1 VRYYASLVEFYTVY
15 KLKRMDRE
23 VVHLYLL
30 CFVQDRYQR
39 LNDNLLGA
47 FCSLVRR
54 YVEEVDAATK
64 EAIYRFK
71 LQTSEDIERGAK
83 VLALFVD
90 PRIDGQACCAE
101 VREQAHALL
110 PPERLRHL
118 CSHLA
123 GEGSLDKG
131 AFEWHEVDA
140 IMGKVKRNL
149 RPLLRFL
156 SLQGTSAYAR
166 LLETLASMVEAFE
179 LGEPL
184 PVLQVSPDLIPTRL
198 KRYLL
203 DPSGVIVRDRYEFM
217 VYRQL
222 RDGLE
227 AGDLHCRD
235 SARFRSFDDDL
246 VDDETFER
254 RVELFP
260 RHGLEV
266 ATRPLREQLEELRDL
281 VDARFE
287 TVNRRILAGENRFVR
302 VQDGKTVWERAVRSA
317 DPVSSEPFFDM
328 VERLDIDTLLLFV
341 DRRNGDPLMKLGRP
355 SCMCSGATPSPPH
368 RSRPSSPA

>member
-1 VRYYASLVEFYTVY
+1 YTVY
-15 KLKRMDRE
+15 KLKRMERE
-23 VVHLYLL
+23 VVRLYLL
-30 CFVQDRYQR
+30 CFVHDRYQR

-47 FCSLVRR
+47 FCALVRR

-71 LQTSEDIERGAK
+71 LQTSEDIEQGAK

-90 PRIDGQACCAE
+90 PGIDAQTPFAH

-110 PPERLRHL
+110 PAERLQQLCRHL
-118 CSHLA
+118 ASD
-123 GEGSLDKG
+123 GSLDEG
-131 AFEWHEVDA
+131 AFEWKEADA
-140 IMGKVKRNL
+140 IMAKVKRNL

-156 SLQGTSAYAR
+156 SLQGTPAYAK
-166 LLETLASMVEAFE
+166 LLDTLDTMRKAFE

-184 PVLQVSPDLIPTRL
+184 PVLEVSTGLIPTRL

-203 DPSGVIVRDRYEFM
+203 EPSGEIVRDRYEFM

-246 VDDETFER
+246 VDDETFDR
-254 RVELFP
+254 RAELSDP
-260 RHGLEV
+260 Y
-266 ATRPLREQLEELRDL
+266 ATQCTRPTAPGCATTRC
-281 VDARFE
+281 
-287 TVNRRILAGENRFVR
+287 AG
-302 VQDGKTVWERAVRSA
+302 
-317 DPVSSEPFFDM
+317 
-328 VERLDIDTLLLFV
+328 ID
-341 DRRNGDPLMKLGRP
+341 RHSHERP
-355 SCMCSGATPSPPH
+355 SLSASTGSRRFPTRLVANFSRGPHCRSPTLC
-368 RSRPSSPA
+368 